1 MPAIQYWPVQEAN
14 DRCEAP
20 LTVQKLDDPELIDL
34 IIQKNEAA
42 LGELYD
48 RHSRLVYSLAFG
60 VVGERGSA
68 EEITLDIFT
77 RVWEKASTYRVER
90 AKVVTWLAR
99 MTRNRAIDVL
109 RWEEVRPLKHS
120 VHWAEVSAE
129 PTSDSNDPETAAH
142 LSLQASRV
150 RAAMATL
157 PETQQEVLALAYFQG
172 YTHSEIAG
180 ALDLPLG
187 TVKARIRLG
196 MQKLR
201 VLILEE

>member
-1 MPAIQYWPVQEAN
+1 M
-14 DRCEAP
+14 
-20 LTVQKLDDPELIDL
+20 QKLDDAELIKL
-34 IIQKNEAA
+34 ITQKNETA

-48 RHSRLVYSLAFG
+48 RHSRLVYSLAYG
-60 VVGERGSA
+60 VVGDHGSA

-77 RVWEKASTYRVER
+77 RVWEKAGTYRVER

-109 RWEEVRPLKHS
+109 RREEVRPLKHS
-120 VHWAEVSAE
+120 VHWAEVKAE

-142 LSLQASRV
+142 LSLEAR
-150 RAAMATL
+150 RLRTALATL
-157 PETQQEVLALAYFQG
+157 PEPQQEVLALAYFKG
-172 YTHSEIAG
+172 YSHSEIAA

-201 VLILEE
+201 ALMHEE